1 MAPKG
6 GNAKKE
12 SGRAKKAEN
21 EVRRECSHRVAVA
34 VRDVVVEW
42 LRTNRTVV
50 VRPFC
55 GKKKKKQE
63 KKKVAAEKSKEV
75 KEAEE
80 WKSGCTFFLFFF
92 CFCFPK
98 DSRPCV
104 DDVEMKLAK
113 GTSKADAAAAK
124 AAEAGK
130 FLDPFCSLYT
140 QQNN

>member
-55 GKKKKKQE
+55 GKKKKQE

-80 WKSGCTFFLFFF
+80 WKSGCTFFFSFSALL
-92 CFCFPK
+92 FPK
-98 DSRPCV
+98 IQGHV
-104 DDVEMKLAK
+104 LMWK
-113 GTSKADAAAAK
+113 
-124 AAEAGK
+124 
-130 FLDPFCSLYT
+130 
-140 QQNN
+140 

>member
-1 MAPKG
+1 MNVRIELPLPFG
-6 GNAKKE
+6 MSFL
-12 SGRAKKAEN
+12 SGCELIEPLLCAFF
-21 EVRRECSHRVAVA
+21 AV
-34 VRDVVVEW
+34 
-42 LRTNRTVV
+42 
-50 VRPFC
+50 
-55 GKKKKKQE
+55 KKKKQE

-80 WKSGCTFFLFFF
+80 WKSGCTFFFSFSAF
-92 CFCFPK
+92 AFSK

-104 DDVEMKLAK
+104 DVEMKLAK